1 MKIIKFYADWCMPCK
16 VLAPTFDEISQM
28 EEFKEIEFQSKNI
41 DDEDSYELVQK
52 YRIQAVPSIVIVN
65 DDDSL
70 NKKIIGVLPKSDL
83 LSTLKKECNV

>member
-83 LSTLKKECNV
+83 LSTLKKECNI

>member
-16 VLAPTFDEISQM
+16 ALTPIFDEISQM
-28 EEFKEIEFQSKNI
+28 EEFKDVEFHSMNIE
-41 DDEDSYELVQK
+41 DENAFELVQK
-52 YRIQAVPSIVIVN
+52 YKIQAVPSIVILN

-70 NKKIIGVLPKSDL
+70 NKKIIGMLPKSDL